1 MKLTAII
8 LFSLPSFL
16 FSALAREKPAALQQ
30 LESAFENELAKKKQ
44 ALYDPYQKALNSL
57 YQQKIKSG
65 KLEEA
70 LAVKREMERLLR
82 TIPPSE
88 STPIPGTVLA
98 DKNGNFLLLAKNAI
112 LQGNIQYDKPSG
124 KLIEWKK
131 SGSATWTLSNLPH
144 GTYQATLNYHSGPF
158 AGGTVSLNIG
168 PSSGIYPITGSGK
181 WKDKKTLEFNEFEIT
196 KPNYSFVISALASRA
211 QGIMELDSIVLSP
224 VDKSNTDQ

>member
-1 MKLTAII
+1 MKLKAII

-44 ALYDPYQKALNSL
+44 ALYEPYHKALNSL

-65 KLEEA
+65 TLDEA
-70 LAVKREMERLLR
+70 LAVKREMERLSR
-82 TIPPSE
+82 TSPLSE
-88 STPIPGTVLA
+88 SKPIQGKVLA

-112 LQGNIQYDKPSG
+112 LQGNIQYDKPSR

-131 SGSATWTLSNLPH
+131 SGSASWTLSNLPH

-158 AGGTVSLNIG
+158 AGGTISVSIG
-168 PSSGIYPITGSGK
+168 PSSGTYSITGSGK
-181 WKDKKTLEFNEFEIT
+181 WKDKKTLKFNEFEIT
-196 KPNYSFVISALASRA
+196 KSSYSFVISAAASRT